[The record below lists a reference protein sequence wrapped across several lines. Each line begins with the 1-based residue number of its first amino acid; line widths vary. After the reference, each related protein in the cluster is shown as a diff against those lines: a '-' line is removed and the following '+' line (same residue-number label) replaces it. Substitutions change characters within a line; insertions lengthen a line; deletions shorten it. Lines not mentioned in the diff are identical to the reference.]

1 MAQLC
6 GNFFVLII
14 CIVLMKGLL
23 EGGTIFTFNGKNKFV
38 FKNGNKDN
46 YLLN

>member
-1 MAQLC
+1 MRNMAQLC

-23 EGGTIFTFNGKNKFV
+23 EGAAIFIFNGKKQICF
-38 FKNGNKDN
+38 
-46 YLLN
+46 